1 MAKASRAKVKML
13 QGQAKRDA
21 ALRKAVKKV
30 ESDIPDTRA
39 EVDPGTYQSVDGAW
53 RAIGLDAQARRG
65 LIDEGLFEISDL
77 RKLQLDAVKQI
88 HGVGPNA
95 IRVLIAEMKKK
106 DIKFR

>member
-1 MAKASRAKVKML
+1 M
-13 QGQAKRDA
+13 
-21 ALRKAVKKV
+21 
-30 ESDIPDTRA
+30 
-39 EVDPGTYQSVDGAW
+39 
-53 RAIGLDAQARRG
+53 
-65 LIDEGLFEISDL
+65 DEGLFEISDL